1 MKSRVYFYKT
11 PSKEPARK
19 PQEKLMFA
27 SLKWKSFVQ
36 TNMIEPFF
44 FFFLEN
50 CTISLCSW
58 PKLQIAHFGIKINL
72 EIHVVGLIYKSL
84 NEIKLC

>member
-1 MKSRVYFYKT
+1 MKKFCAKKYDRAF
-11 PSKEPARK
+11 
-19 PQEKLMFA
+19 
-27 SLKWKSFVQ
+27 
-36 TNMIEPFF
+36 FF

>member
-1 MKSRVYFYKT
+1 
-11 PSKEPARK
+11 
-19 PQEKLMFA
+19 
-27 SLKWKSFVQ
+27 
-36 TNMIEPFF
+36 MIEPFF